1 MTIEEAIKTAI
12 EYEIRIRDIYLEAAA
27 AAASVLIAISL
38 ISLVIFEKYFK
49 GKNYF

>member
-1 MTIEEAIKTAI
+1 MKT
-12 EYEIRIRDIYLEAAA
+12 ETLPVSLFLNLSTGDLEAAA